1 VAVANPLL
9 VCCAIVLLTFF
20 FDLLEMSF
28 GQILWFMRT
37 LRFWLYFLLHLILS
51 GLAALL
57 LFKQIDT
64 WYLLALLSTALGV
77 GVISNTNVK
86 IAGFSLL
93 PIADQFVSIKAK
105 MFEQAANER
114 KEEVSKAQLAER
126 LQKLPLAKVE
136 EAYRAGMLAVW
147 KDAEKVKVRM
157 EMARTKASRDID
169 YQSLLVGQLIN
180 SSKTFVESRIGDWE
194 K

>member
-1 VAVANPLL
+1 VANPVL
-9 VCCAIVLLTFF
+9 VCCGIVLLTFF

-28 GQILWFMRT
+28 AQILWFMRT
-37 LRFWLYFLLHLILS
+37 LRFWLYFVLHLILS

-114 KEEVSKAQLAER
+114 IEEVSKAQLAER

-147 KDAEKVKVRM
+147 KDAEKVKARM
-157 EMARTKASRDID
+157 EMARKKAPKDVD
-169 YQSLLVGQLIN
+169 YESLLVGQLIN
-180 SSKTFVESRIGDWE
+180 SSKTFVESRIGEWE

>member
-1 VAVANPLL
+1 MANPLL

>member
-1 VAVANPLL
+1 VANPLL